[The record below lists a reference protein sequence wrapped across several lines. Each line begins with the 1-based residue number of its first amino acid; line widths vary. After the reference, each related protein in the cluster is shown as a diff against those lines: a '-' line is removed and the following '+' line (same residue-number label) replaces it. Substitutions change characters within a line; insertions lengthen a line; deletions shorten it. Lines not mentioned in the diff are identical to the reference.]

1 MAGKLKLDVAV
12 PERLML
18 SEEVEEV
25 QVPGA
30 DGYLGILPD
39 HAPLMTQLGSGAL
52 SYKTAG
58 QTRYMA
64 LTGGVM
70 EVLPDHVRVL
80 ADTAEWADEVD
91 IKRAEESRRRANDM
105 LQRHKLLKIDA
116 ERATRAIRRAEAR
129 LEATKRHQAG

>member
-18 SEEVEEV
+18 SEEVDEV
-25 QVPGA
+25 QAPGA
-30 DGYLGILPD
+30 DGSLGILPD
-39 HAPLMTQLGSGAL
+39 HAPLMTQLGIGVL
-52 SYKTAG
+52 SCKAAG
-58 QTRYMA
+58 QTLYMA

-70 EVLPDHVRVL
+70 EVLPDHVRIL
-80 ADTAEWADEVD
+80 ADTAEWANEVD
-91 IKRAEESRRRANDM
+91 IKRAEEARRRANDM
-105 LQRHKLLKIDA
+105 LQSHKMEIDA

>member
-70 EVLPDHVRVL
+70 EVLPDHVRVHQKSGRV
-80 ADTAEWADEVD
+80 APPRQRHAAKSQTTED
-91 IKRAEESRRRANDM
+91 RRRAGHSGDPAS
-105 LQRHKLLKIDA
+105 RG
-116 ERATRAIRRAEAR
+116 ATRS
-129 LEATKRHQAG
+129 HQAPSGRLA

>member
-12 PERLML
+12 PERQML
-18 SEEVEEV
+18 SEEVDEV

-39 HAPLMTQLGSGAL
+39 HAPLMTQLGSGVL
-52 SYKTAG
+52 SYKAAG
-58 QTRYMA
+58 QTRHMA

-70 EVLPDHVRVL
+70 EVLPDHVRIL
-80 ADTAEWADEVD
+80 ADTAEWANEVD
-91 IKRAEESRRRANDM
+91 IKRAEEARRRANDM
-105 LQRHKLLKIDA
+105 LQSHKMEIDA

>member
-12 PERLML
+12 PERQLL
-18 SEEVEEV
+18 SEDVDAV
-25 QVPGA
+25 QVPAA
-30 DGYLGILPD
+30 DGSLGVLPD
-39 HAPLMTQLGSGAL
+39 HAPLMTQLGSGVL
-52 SYKTAG
+52 SYQAAG

-91 IKRAEESRRRANDM
+91 VNKAEEARRRANDM
-105 LQRHKLLKIDA
+105 LQSHQMENDV
-116 ERATRAIRRAEAR
+116 ERANRAIRRAEAR

>member
-18 SEEVEEV
+18 SEEVDQV
-25 QVPGA
+25 QVPGE
-30 DGYLGILPD
+30 DGSLGILPD
-39 HAPLMTQLGSGAL
+39 HAPLMTQLGIGVL
-52 SYKTAG
+52 SFRAAG

-70 EVLPDHVRVL
+70 EVLPDHVRIL

-91 IKRAEESRRRANDM
+91 IKRAEEARRRANDT
-105 LQRHKLLKIDA
+105 LQSHEMEIDA
-116 ERATRAIRRAEAR
+116 ERAARAIRRAEAR
-129 LEATKRHQAG
+129 LEATKRHHCS

>member
-12 PERLML
+12 PQRLML
-18 SEEVEEV
+18 SEDVDEV
-25 QVPGA
+25 QAPGE
-30 DGYLGILPD
+30 DGSLGILPD
-39 HAPLMTQLGSGAL
+39 HAPLMTQLGIGVL
-52 SYKTAG
+52 SYKVAG
-58 QTRYMA
+58 QARYMA

-91 IKRAEESRRRANDM
+91 IERAEQSRRRANDM
-105 LQRHKLLKIDA
+105 LQSHEMQIDV

-129 LEATKRHQAG
+129 LEATKRHQSG

>member
-39 HAPLMTQLGSGAL
+39 HAPLMTQLGSGVL
-52 SYKTAG
+52 SYKAAG

-91 IKRAEESRRRANDM
+91 IKKAEEARRRANDM
-105 LQRHKLLKIDA
+105 LQSHKILKIDA

-129 LEATKRHQAG
+129 LEATKRHHSG

>member
-12 PERLML
+12 PERQML
-18 SEEVEEV
+18 SEEVDEV
-25 QVPGA
+25 QAPGA
-30 DGYLGILPD
+30 DGSLGILPD
-39 HAPLMTQLGSGAL
+39 HAALMTQLGSGVL
-52 SYKTAG
+52 SYRAAG

-91 IKRAEESRRRANDM
+91 VNRAEESRRRANDM
-105 LQRHKLLKIDA
+105 LQSHQMEIDI
-116 ERATRAIRRAEAR
+116 ERANRAIRRAEAR
-129 LEATKRHQAG
+129 LEATKRQAG